1 MRNYCTT
8 LPLKKLI
15 PSFPATPPQ
24 PSTNWYLSS
33 PAPLSEHLVRG
44 SHPPPPLSKEKW
56 GGMHTMS
63 SEIIFRFFLFLLKLR
78 GYHFTDTTCR
88 LISYDSVHLLLD
100 LSENPQI
107 MVRHRFRNNLIEL
120 LKFPRVLVSSLGWYL
135 PGTGRG
141 FVKYKS
147 SPESDSIFF
156 D

>member
-15 PSFPATPPQ
+15 PSFPAPP
-24 PSTNWYLSS
+24 PPRAFYKLRSVKSCPPFWTFGKRLT
-33 PAPLSEHLVRG
+33 
-44 SHPPPPLSKEKW
+44 PPPLSKEKW

-135 PGTGRG
+135 PGTGSG